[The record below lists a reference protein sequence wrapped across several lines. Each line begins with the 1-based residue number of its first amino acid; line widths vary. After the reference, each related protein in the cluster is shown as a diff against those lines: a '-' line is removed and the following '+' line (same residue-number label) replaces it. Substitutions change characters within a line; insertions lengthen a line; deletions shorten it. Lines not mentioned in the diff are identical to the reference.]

1 MTSKIAPKTRHVEL
15 DGIDKFPEF
24 PPRDDMQ
31 NTLYLYDPAHQSALR
46 VHFGASDN
54 IIVLGE
60 VPVGNTARQRR
71 GIRVPDLLIAFNI
84 DRPYIIAQM
93 GYSIAD
99 QGKPPDFV
107 LEVASV
113 HTAQND
119 YTWKRVDYAN
129 FGIPE
134 YWRFDP
140 TGGRRYDRAL
150 AGDRLVDGN
159 YQPIPIV
166 QGEEAHQWGHSA
178 VLGLDVC
185 WEEGQLR
192 WYDPLAGSYLRTF
205 DEEAQGR
212 IAAEDERDSAL
223 QERNVERI
231 GRLTA
236 EDERDTE
243 RRGRLAAEERM
254 RELEAEL
261 RRLRG

>member
-1 MTSKIAPKTRHVEL
+1 MTIKTTPKAPYVEL
-15 DGIDKFPEF
+15 DGIDTFPEF

-46 VHFGASDN
+46 VHFGNPDTT
-54 IIVLGE
+54 IVLGE

-71 GIRVPDLLIAFNI
+71 GVRVPDLLIAFNI
-84 DRPYIIAQM
+84 DRPHIIAQR

-107 LEVASV
+107 LEVASI

-119 YTWKRVDYAN
+119 YTWKRVDYAG

-140 TGGRRYDRAL
+140 TGGRLYDAAL

-159 YQPIPIV
+159 YQPIQIV
-166 QGEEAHQWGHSA
+166 PGEEAQQWGHSA

-192 WYDPLAGSYLRTF
+192 WYDPAAGQYLRTF

-212 IAAEDERDSAL
+212 IEEAR
-223 QERNVERI
+223 RRI
-231 GRLTA
+231 
-236 EDERDTE
+236 
-243 RRGRLAAEERM
+243 AAEERV